1 MQEFGNQSKS
11 YLNQLLRV
19 TKYNLLAFSYEKLD
33 VSTAG
38 VKSLTVPEG
47 ARYADISVESSVT
60 ASVPMRYKLLGASS
74 LPTSTDGH
82 FLNNGTV
89 FDISGTP
96 NLNNFRVIQTGAG
109 THTIHVTYFK

>member
-1 MQEFGNQSKS
+1 MIDQVKVYLQELIKI
-11 YLNQLLRV
+11 

-38 VKSLTVPEG
+38 AKSLTVPEG

-60 ASVPMRYKLLGASS
+60 ASVPMRYKLLGNAS

-89 FDISGTP
+89 LDVTGTP

-109 THTIHVTYFK
+109 THTIHITYYK